1 MTQEVIEDQ
10 IEAGLDLVTDG
21 QIRWDDGQTYFARGI
36 SGYTINGL
44 IRYFDSNT
52 YYRHPIPEQRLQP
65 NGGITVKDYEFAA
78 AHSERPVKAVIT
90 GPYTLARLSQLG
102 CYEDLRSLV
111 MDLAGILNR
120 EALALQEAGAPVIQ
134 LDEPSILKHKDD
146 ADLFAEAIECA
157 LDGITA
163 TKALCTYFGDASG
176 IHQRLFG
183 LPVDLVGLDFV
194 MGPGNFDLIA
204 DLPDGKMLGW
214 HRGRPQHQ
222 AGDGGGDRR
231 DYPASGRVGT
241 DGEATRQPKLRAGL
255 PAAAKR
261 QSQAGAPGRGR
272 PTGPGECIMSNGL
285 LTTAVGSYPQ
295 AGLHHTRQGRFQR
308 GQIDAAGA
316 YGAGEAGNRSLDHPP
331 G

>member
-1 MTQEVIEDQ
+1 MITTMVGNYPKISPDARAPSLRAAINRFDDGRISLEDLKQVENEVTQEVIEDQ

-65 NGGITVKDYEFAA
+65 NGGITVKDYEFAV

-111 MDLAGILNR
+111 MDLASILNR
-120 EALALQEAGAPVIQ
+120 EARALQEAGAPVIQ

-146 ADLFAEAIECA
+146 ADLFEEAIERA
-157 LDGITA
+157 LDGIST

-194 MGPGNFDLIA
+194 MGPANFDLIA
-204 DLPDGKMLGW
+204 DLPDDKMLGCGIVDA
-214 HRGRPQHQ
+214 RNTRPETAEEVAETIRRL
-222 AGDGGGDRR
+222 AGSVPMARLHVNPSCGLDFLPRPNARAKLVRLVEGARLAQES
-231 DYPASGRVGT
+231 AS
-241 DGEATRQPKLRAGL
+241 
-255 PAAAKR
+255 
-261 QSQAGAPGRGR
+261 
-272 PTGPGECIMSNGL
+272 
-285 LTTAVGSYPQ
+285 
-295 AGLHHTRQGRFQR
+295 
-308 GQIDAAGA
+308 
-316 YGAGEAGNRSLDHPP
+316 
-331 G
+331 